1 MNQQAKAPQSTA
13 QRFDRRRG
21 ARHDAREMQRPL
33 DGTVVLDLADEP
45 LVMAGRLLAELGAR
59 VVRVESSAG
68 DWVRRRGPFVHDIV
82 DVERSLSHIQHNA
95 VKQSLA
101 VDFERDE
108 TWALMGRL
116 AARADILI
124 APMEPSERARTFL
137 DAGHLREIAPQLGV
151 VDAVFR
157 RDSDEAAVS
166 DIVGAAAGGFLKLN
180 GDAADPPNHAAGQLA
195 YKQTSLAAALGAM
208 SLVLE
213 QAATGKG
220 GRITVSMQEAMMWT
234 TIQTANQNYWH
245 WHEQR
250 PNRTGLAGLGGR
262 TIYETG
268 DQLWVSF
275 YQHPPSWPAFVKWV
289 AEVLGNTTFDA
300 PEWSDGLYR
309 LRNFATIAEVTT
321 RLCASMDRATLVAEA
336 QQRSILVVPVQGAAD
351 IAQDPHLRA
360 RDFFQKVQYE
370 HLGEDLEVVRS
381 PFRSSAYDVP
391 AAPAPAL
398 GQHSAAVLR
407 DLCGMAD
414 EEIERL
420 VADGVVHVHGT
431 VAVS

>member
-1 MNQQAKAPQSTA
+1 M
-13 QRFDRRRG
+13 
-21 ARHDAREMQRPL
+21 
-33 DGTVVLDLADEP
+33 LDLADEP

-59 VVRVESSAG
+59 VVRVESSGG
-68 DWVRRRGPFVHDIV
+68 DWVRRRGPFVHDVV

-95 VKQSLA
+95 GKQSLA

-108 TWALMGRL
+108 TWELMAKL

-124 APMEPSERARTFL
+124 APMEPSNRTKAFL
-137 DAGHLREIAPQLGV
+137 APGHLEEIAPALGV
-151 VDAVFR
+151 VEAVFR
-157 RDSDEAAVS
+157 RDSEETAVS

-180 GDAADPPNHAAGQLA
+180 GYPEDPPHHAAGQLA

-208 SLVLE
+208 SLILE
-213 QAATGKG
+213 KAATGKG

-234 TIQTANQNYWH
+234 TIQTANENYWH

-250 PNRTGLAGLGGR
+250 PNRTGIAGLGGR

-268 DQLWVSF
+268 DGLWVSF
-275 YQHPPSWPAFVKWV
+275 YQHPPSWPAFVGWV
-289 AEVLGNTTFDA
+289 AEVLGDTTFDA

-321 RLCASMDRATLVAEA
+321 RLCASMDRAALVAEA
-336 QQRSILVVPVQGAAD
+336 QSRSILVVPVQGAAD
-351 IAQDPHLRA
+351 IAKDPHLRA
-360 RDFFQKVQYE
+360 RDFFQTVHYD

-381 PFRSSAYDVP
+381 PFRSTAYDVP
-391 AAPAPAL
+391 GAAAPAL
-398 GQHSAAVLR
+398 GQHSAEVLR

-414 EEIERL
+414 EDIARL
-420 VADGVVHVHGT
+420 VEDGIVYVHGK